1 VTTEKEVPALDQE
14 AAAKLTDFAR
24 ACKAAARAVTLY
36 PPAHPAIR
44 LSLARLVDTAGRL
57 TATGP
62 VTFGVLPDNLLLDGS
77 GAAKPD
83 QAVRETG
90 ALLHDHMIGLI
101 TMYSSPDPE
110 AWLPFLRLLATP
122 VDEVRAGGGISRLWA
137 ATGQRYLS
145 VQEIDYADILRDR
158 EATQELTWDDI
169 IRACL
174 NLDAPLDDQALQH
187 LMDVCGDAERFG
199 EFIVALEQNDGGTGS
214 KAAALI
220 RMLRG
225 VVDLVA
231 KTDSSKLEPLLRNIA
246 QGFGKLS
253 PELLLE
259 LLSTET
265 GRADAAADLVLRIAT
280 RMTDNSL
287 GGFVAQSVIKEGGA
301 TTRLAQAFQTLVP
314 DKERR
319 PGLLEIAKGEVAQS
333 PLGSGEGFL
342 DLWQNATEMLTSYSD
357 EQFVSE
363 AYARELSGAR
373 TQALDVERVSD
384 DPPERIGTWVNSVGP
399 AEIRTLDLR
408 LLLDLLKIE
417 VDPVRWHRVTVPA
430 IGHIEDLLLV
440 GDFDG
445 AVQLAAT
452 FANEIKNGTPKKE
465 VAETALQ
472 KLVNGAMMNH
482 LTSHLRTVD
491 DHTFE
496 QIKTLAYMVGPSI
509 IKPLAEAL
517 SNEKRTATRQRLTQ
531 LLLGFGAAGRQS
543 VEQLKASPNA
553 AVRRTAIYLLREF
566 GGSEALP
573 DLAMLLDDKEP
584 QIQREAVKAILMIG
598 TDEAYGELQKALA
611 SGTNQTREALTGALV
626 AMRNERAIPLF
637 EYIVRKIDRKGP
649 LRSVYM
655 RAVESLGALR
665 AAHAVD
671 LLKEALYAGDWWA
684 PFRTAELRRTVVS
697 ALRKIGTPE
706 ASQALEEA
714 GERGPRGVRAAVR
727 AIR

>member
-1 VTTEKEVPALDQE
+1 MTTEKEIPPLDQE
-14 AAAKLTDFAR
+14 ATAKLTEFAR
-24 ACKAAARAVTLY
+24 ACKAAARSVTLY
-36 PPAHPAIR
+36 PPTHPAIR
-44 LSLARLVDTAGRL
+44 SSLARLVDTAGRL
-57 TATGP
+57 TAQGP

-90 ALLHDHMIGLI
+90 ALLHDHMIGLV
-101 TMYSSPDPE
+101 TMHSSPKPE
-110 AWLPFLRLLATP
+110 AWLPFLNLLAKP
-122 VDEVRAGGGISRLWA
+122 IEEVRAGGGVSQLWA
-137 ATGQRYLS
+137 ATGQRHLS
-145 VQEIDYADILRDR
+145 LQEIDYADILRDR
-158 EATQELTWDDI
+158 GAGSQSQWDDI

-174 NLDAPLDDQALQH
+174 NLDSPLDDEALRH
-187 LMDVCGDAERFG
+187 LVDVCGDSERFS
-199 EFIVALEQNDGGTGS
+199 EFILALEQSDAGTGS

-231 KTDSSKLEPLLRNIA
+231 KTDPSKLEPLLRNMA

-287 GGFVAQSVIKEGGA
+287 AGFVSQSVIKEGGA
-301 TTRLAQAFQTLVP
+301 TTRLAQAFQVLVP

-319 PGLLEIAKGEVAQS
+319 PELLEIAKGDVAQS
-333 PLGSGEGFL
+333 PLGSGDGFL
-342 DLWQNATEMLTSYSD
+342 DLWQNAADMLTSYSD

-373 TQALDVERVSD
+373 TQALEVDRVSD
-384 DPPERIGTWVNSVGP
+384 DPPERIGVWVNSVGP
-399 AEIRTLDLR
+399 SEIRNLDLQ
-408 LLLDLLKIE
+408 LLLDLLNIE
-417 VDPVRWHRVTVPA
+417 TDPDRWQNVTVPA
-430 IGHIEDLLLV
+430 IGHIEDLLLL

-445 AVQLAAT
+445 ALQLVTT
-452 FANEIKNGTPKKE
+452 FANEITNSTPKKE
-465 VAETALQ
+465 AAETAFRT
-472 KLVNGAMMNH
+472 LVNGAMMNH

-491 DHTFE
+491 DRAFE
-496 QIKTLAYMVGPSI
+496 QIKTLSYMVGPSV

-517 SNEKRTATRQRLTQ
+517 AREKRTATRQRLTQ

-543 VEQLKASPNA
+543 VEQLKSSPNA

-566 GGSEALP
+566 GGSEAVP
-573 DLAMLLDDKEP
+573 DLATLLDDREP
-584 QIQREAVKAILMIG
+584 QIQREALRAILMIG
-598 TDEAYGELQKALA
+598 TEEAYGELQKALA
-611 SGTNQTREALTGALV
+611 TGTDQTREALTGALV

-649 LRSVYM
+649 LRAVYL
-655 RAVESLGALR
+655 RAIESLGALH
-665 AAHAVD
+665 ADHAVE
-671 LLKEALYAGDWWA
+671 LLKEALYPGDWWR
-684 PFRTAELRRTVVS
+684 PFRTAEVRRTVAA
-697 ALRKIGTPE
+697 ALRQIGTPE
-706 ASQALEEA
+706 ASQVLAEA
-714 GERGPRGVRAAVR
+714 AELGPRGVRAAVR